1 MNFAYARTRRT
12 LLLVTLFATGLSSVA
27 CANDDG
33 VKQLPHIQV
42 LTKSHL
48 STDESV
54 DVWIREHLYQPG
66 WTAPTHFHNSDL
78 FIYVVSGSFEV
89 ATEEDGR
96 NVYTSGQA
104 VRMGANQVMDARNA
118 SDSEALKLSV
128 VQVGGV
134 EKPFVVPVE

>member
-1 MNFAYARTRRT
+1 MVYA
-12 LLLVTLFATGLSSVA
+12 G
-27 CANDDG
+27 DDG
-33 VKQLPHIQV
+33 TKQLPHIQV
-42 LTKSHL
+42 LEKSHL

-54 DVWIREHLYQPG
+54 DVWIREHHYQPG

-78 FIYVVSGSFEV
+78 FIYVISGSFEV
-89 ATEEDGR
+89 ATKEDGR

-134 EKPFVVPVE
+134 DKPFVVPVE